1 MPHRVNV
8 VLKDEIW
15 DALQGVPKGERSAL
29 VNDALARWIELR
41 DRRAAAA
48 ELDRLSS
55 TLSPAP
61 GSSEEW
67 IREDR
72 ESH

>member
-15 DALQGVPKGERSAL
+15 DALQAVPKGERSAL

-55 TLSPAP
+55 TLSPVP

-72 ESH
+72 ERH